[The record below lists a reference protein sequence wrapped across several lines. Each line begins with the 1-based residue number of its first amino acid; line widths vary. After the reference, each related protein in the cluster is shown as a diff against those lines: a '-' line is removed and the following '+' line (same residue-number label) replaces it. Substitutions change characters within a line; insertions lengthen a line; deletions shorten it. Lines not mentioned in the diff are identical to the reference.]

1 MHRIC
6 SIYDP
11 QPKKSLMKIIEC
23 INDNLQDNPKNRK
36 LLKQKELGYHEIG
49 AVILLLLGWLLI
61 GCNRRAATYHREN
74 GWYHVVN
81 TNADDLARVPIVT
94 AKDFEALSLDT
105 DTFGKLIIFGQIHPY
120 FADRWEVETEKPSDD
135 KSLSCSTTRW

>member
-1 MHRIC
+1 
-6 SIYDP
+6 
-11 QPKKSLMKIIEC
+11 MKIIEC